1 MAFNLC
7 AVCGNETVEEITV
20 PLVVEHSGKSKTIQD
35 RRMRCS
41 SCENLSYQG
50 SQISDHEN
58 AVAAAE
64 RELAG
69 LLSPEDLC
77 RIRLKYKFKQ
87 SEMEQILSTGP
98 KTWTRWERG
107 KVPHSKAA
115 DKLIRVMAEYPDIA
129 RKLMEQAGVINPEA
143 TAVFEQ
149 SDQDAKR
156 IARATLRA
164 ELSAEA
170 IISTDVINVFV
181 DRFSDQV
188 FERMRSA
195 REQANSK
202 DEAA

>member
-1 MAFNLC
+1 
-7 AVCGNETVEEITV
+7 
-20 PLVVEHSGKSKTIQD
+20 
-35 RRMRCS
+35 MRCS

-50 SQISDHEN
+50 SQISDHEY

-64 RELAG
+64 CELAG
-69 LLSPEDLC
+69 LLSPKDLC

-87 SEMEQILSTGP
+87 TEMEQILSTGP

-129 RKLMEQAGVINPEA
+129 RKLMEQAEVINPEA
-143 TAVFEQ
+143 TAVF
-149 SDQDAKR
+149 DKIDRDTKR
-156 IARATLRA
+156 IARAALKA

-170 IISTDVINVFV
+170 NISTDVIDVFV
-181 DRFSDQV
+181 DRLSEQV

-195 REQANSK
+195 REQVNSE